1 MLPPGYPVEPPPV
14 APGYAPAGYPP
25 YPATPPGYGPPGY
38 GAPPS
43 YGPPPGYGPPLGYPA
58 APPGC
63 GPPPGYGPPLGYG
76 PPVAPGAVKPGI
88 IPLRPLTLSDIFNG
102 AVGYIRANPKAT
114 LGLTAMVVVTLQI
127 ISLVA
132 LFGPMTAF
140 GDIVTGEPDELTGAV
155 VGGWSASFGA
165 SLLVSWLAGVLLSGM
180 LTVIVGRAVFGSPIT
195 VGEAW
200 AKVRGRLL
208 ALFGL
213 ALLEAAGVV
222 AVLGLAVVILSG
234 VAAAANEAAAA
245 LLGFPLLLVVGVS
258 LAYLYVVLLFAPV
271 LIVLERLPI
280 VEAITRSFALV
291 RHGFWRV
298 LGIRLLTVLVVGV
311 VGNAIAAPFMIVG
324 EIVTAVTA
332 SDGSVTMRL
341 VGRYALGHRSD
352 DRPDCHRAV
361 QRRSCRAVI
370 HRPPYPCRGLRPGIA
385 DRLRSRPRRRARPG
399 GVHRQPMAHAA
410 FLKGVSEDRLTV
422 PSIDIDREAA
432 HQAAQRE
439 LDKPIYPKDS
449 LTKELTD
456 WIDEQLYRIL
466 EKGSSIPGGWFTIT
480 VLLILLMIAV
490 TAAVQIARRTM
501 RTNRGGDYQ
510 LFDAGQLTAAQHRS
524 TAESY
529 AAEGNWAAAIR
540 HRLQAVAR
548 ELEETGMLNPAAG
561 RTANELA
568 SDAGEVLPHLAGELT
583 QAATAFNDV
592 TYGERPGTQGAYQ
605 MIADLD
611 DHLRS
616 RSPAV
621 VSAVQHPAVFDSWA
635 QVR

>member
-222 AVLGLAVVILSG
+222 AVLGWRSSY
-234 VAAAANEAAAA
+234 
-245 LLGFPLLLVVGVS
+245 FPGS
-258 LAYLYVVLLFAPV
+258 RRRP
-271 LIVLERLPI
+271 
-280 VEAITRSFALV
+280 TR
-291 RHGFWRV
+291 
-298 LGIRLLTVLVVGV
+298 
-311 VGNAIAAPFMIVG
+311 
-324 EIVTAVTA
+324 
-332 SDGSVTMRL
+332 
-341 VGRYALGHRSD
+341 
-352 DRPDCHRAV
+352 
-361 QRRSCRAVI
+361 QRRPSSASRCCSWLGCRWPICMSSCCS
-370 HRPPYPCRGLRPGIA
+370 HPC
-385 DRLRSRPRRRARPG
+385 
-399 GVHRQPMAHAA
+399 
-410 FLKGVSEDRLTV
+410 
-422 PSIDIDREAA
+422 
-432 HQAAQRE
+432 
-439 LDKPIYPKDS
+439 
-449 LTKELTD
+449 
-456 WIDEQLYRIL
+456 
-466 EKGSSIPGGWFTIT
+466 
-480 VLLILLMIAV
+480 
-490 TAAVQIARRTM
+490 
-501 RTNRGGDYQ
+501 
-510 LFDAGQLTAAQHRS
+510 
-524 TAESY
+524 
-529 AAEGNWAAAIR
+529 
-540 HRLQAVAR
+540 
-548 ELEETGMLNPAAG
+548 
-561 RTANELA
+561 
-568 SDAGEVLPHLAGELT
+568 
-583 QAATAFNDV
+583 
-592 TYGERPGTQGAYQ
+592 
-605 MIADLD
+605 
-611 DHLRS
+611 
-616 RSPAV
+616 
-621 VSAVQHPAVFDSWA
+621 
-635 QVR
+635 